1 MGGALTVS
9 TGATLC
15 GTTGVGCL
23 AGAPMMAFGA
33 SDATQGATMLMD
45 AYDGVTSQG
54 LNPLKAG
61 IVGLLPNAGALT
73 YDALSLGFN
82 LGSLSAQAPMYIGA
96 TDGIARTSSLFGVTT
111 SRWDAASAF
120 ANSVTGQAG
129 QMLNRATLAGSALW
143 KAYGLSKD

>member
-1 MGGALTVS
+1 
-9 TGATLC
+9 
-15 GTTGVGCL
+15 
-23 AGAPMMAFGA
+23 MAFGA
-33 SDATQGATMLMD
+33 SDATQGATMMMD

-61 IVGLLPNAGALT
+61 ITGLFPNAGALT
-73 YDALSLGFN
+73 YDALSLAANVGA
-82 LGSLSAQAPMYIGA
+82 LSAQVPLYIGA
-96 TDGIARTSSLFGVTT
+96 SDGITRASSLFGLTT

-129 QMLNRATLAGSALW
+129 QLANRASLAGSALW